1 MILFF
6 PGNQTAADQEH
17 ARGEERDAEV
27 DRQLGWQVQR
37 PQHRVGELY
46 PANAGRSAG
55 WLSQVYCTWGQGT
68 RG

>member
-17 ARGEERDAEV
+17 ARGEERDAEA
-27 DRQLGWQVQR
+27 DRQLGGQVQR

-46 PANAGRSAG
+46 PAHAGRCAG
-55 WLSQVYCTWGQGT
+55 
-68 RG
+68 